1 MTEPDFY
8 AWSHANLVEFA
19 TEAYSRILE
28 DTYEIELLKQDL
40 LDKFSNSKEAF
51 YKSLPTFQT
60 YGKGCLKRVADVQTS
75 ASTMLA

>member
-1 MTEPDFY
+1 MIEPDFY

-40 LDKFSNSKEAF
+40 RMAIQAYRQINTRSNHE
-51 YKSLPTFQT
+51 
-60 YGKGCLKRVADVQTS
+60 
-75 ASTMLA
+75 